1 MMSIFVSSL
10 ADLTAGIAF
19 QPVIYRFAGVHKP
32 DLDDNTVVNVAV
44 GIADLLQIRRNAFFS
59 RLTAVDAHIPAV
71 MKRCR
76 VYRPD
81 VHFSHFIQ
89 CHGLL
94 LSALIASACILQIK
108 RQAHRKALTEF
119 RAVQN
124 IAVHPSQI
132 FDDSALIQRFQLLQN
147 HYGRPAK
154 AMHMFQQKMCGLI
167 RLFINVGGERRGNQ
181 RGAEEITRVVLKNH
195 HRADTADLCTHN
207 RIEVRQIDVS
217 APVLPV
223 FPQWLHLPNLKF
235 YILPPIRPRLPE
247 AGNSPGGSLRSCLI
261 GI

>member
-1 MMSIFVSSL
+1 MMSIFVSAL
-10 ADLTAGIAF
+10 PDLTAG
-19 QPVIYRFAGVHKP
+19 VIFKP
-32 DLDDNTVVNVAV
+32 VVNRLMGIHESDLYDNAIINIAV
-44 GIADLLQIRRNAFFS
+44 GIADLLQIGCNSFFL

-76 VYRPD
+76 VNRPD

-94 LSALIASACILQIK
+94 LSALIVSACILQIK

-119 RAVQN
+119 RAVQD
-124 IAVHPSQI
+124 IAVHPSHVS
-132 FDDSALIQRFQLLQN
+132 DDPALIQRFQLLQN
-147 HYGRPAK
+147 HHGRPAQP
-154 AMHMFQQKMCGLI
+154 AYLFQQEMCRLI

-181 RGAEEITRVVLKNH
+181 RGAEEVARVVLKNQY
-195 HRADTADLCTHN
+195 RADTADLCAHD
-207 RIEVRQIDVS
+207 RIEIRQIDIS

-235 YILPPIRPRLPE
+235 YILPPIRPRPPE

-261 GI
+261 GF